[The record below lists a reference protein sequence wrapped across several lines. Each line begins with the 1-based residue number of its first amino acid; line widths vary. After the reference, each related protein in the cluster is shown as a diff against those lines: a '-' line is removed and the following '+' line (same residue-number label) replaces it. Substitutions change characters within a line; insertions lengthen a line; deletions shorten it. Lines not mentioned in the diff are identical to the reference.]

1 MEVALKFW
9 VAEVLAEQA
18 AIVSLG
24 RRRRLL
30 NRMLEDAATLF
41 RVGGAEG
48 SEVGEEVG
56 GGRGVHASDC
66 ITLRR
71 GRQVS
76 CVFFWPAW
84 PGPPPVYP
92 PGVFTL
98 EIVDED
104 ALDVSV
110 EAEGE
115 IDVTV
120 EVEEP

>member
-1 MEVALKFW
+1 MATVALTNSLVKAAGPK
-9 VAEVLAEQA
+9 VVHAALAGTNL
-18 AIVSLG
+18 VW
-24 RRRRLL
+24 R
-30 NRMLEDAATLF
+30 
-41 RVGGAEG
+41 
-48 SEVGEEVG
+48 
-56 GGRGVHASDC
+56 RGVAVAVFMLW
-66 ITLRR
+66 TVLRS
-71 GRQVS
+71 GAVVK
-76 CVFFWPAW
+76 CLAFFFLPAW

-115 IDVTV
+115 LDVTV